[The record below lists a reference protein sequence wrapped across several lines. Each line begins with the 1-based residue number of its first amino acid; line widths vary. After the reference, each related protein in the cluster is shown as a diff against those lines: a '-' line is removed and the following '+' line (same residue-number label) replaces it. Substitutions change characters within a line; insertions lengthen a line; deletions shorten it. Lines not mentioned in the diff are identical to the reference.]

1 MWLKVDE
8 NIRGATRISDAFI
21 KVVIAKHIPQFT
33 ELWMWHSCCK
43 DLHLKV
49 IPALQQG
56 QCRPRCSVK
65 IGVRAHC
72 SASPLLSTTFQCN
85 PRPQLH
91 NWSVVVKPQSG
102 LTAVIFYTT
111 ILEIFLLSLLS
122 ISKMVKQSIV

>member
-65 IGVRAHC
+65 IGVRLHHC
-72 SASPLLSTTFQCN
+72 FQLTSN
-85 PRPQLH
+85 VTPRPQLH

-102 LTAVIFYTT
+102 LTAVIFYMT